1 MALQPT
7 NVVLVLTTIPL
18 ELDADGFARTLVSE
32 RLAACVSVM
41 AAMASTYHWH
51 GAIEA
56 ASERQVMVKTTAER
70 VTAIERRLADLH
82 PYDVPELLVLPVGG
96 GGAAYLDWVAGE
108 VGTRDA
114 GSEK

>member
-18 ELDADGFARTLVSE
+18 DLDADHFARTLVAE

-41 AAMASTYHWH
+41 APMASTYHWQ

-56 ASERQVMVKTTAER
+56 ANERQVIVKTTAER
-70 VTAIERRLADLH
+70 VTAIERRLANLH
-82 PYDVPELLVLPVGG
+82 PYDVPELLVLPVSG

-108 VGTRDA
+108 A
-114 GSEK
+114 GKGREK